1 MPCHVP
7 ATKVS
12 FRRRPP
18 SLRLSPPRIVAL
30 LHIDKPAERL
40 AMDRLNVYTTGPRA
54 IWRVL
59 AMRRDGD
66 ALRVAV
72 EWFRHRAASWF
83 ALVTIVFADGSVAC
97 HFVDNAKAARAALAG
112 GEG

>member
-1 MPCHVP
+1 MCFGPP
-7 ATKVS
+7 ATSVS
-12 FRRRPP
+12 SRRRPP
-18 SLRLSPPRIVAL
+18 SLRMSPPRIVAL
-30 LHIDKPAERL
+30 LHIDKPVERA
-40 AMDRLNVYTTGPRA
+40 AMDRLNSYTTGPRA

-72 EWFRHRAASWF
+72 EWPRRRAASWF
-83 ALVTIVFADGSVAC
+83 ALVTIG
-97 HFVDNAKAARAALAG
+97 FVDAIVDCRFMDTETAARVALTS